1 MIIDIHTHIVPE
13 TFPAYLGKH
22 KEQRWPSMCA
32 CETAGHK
39 AVMISGKNFR
49 EVSFNSWDVSLR
61 LADMK
66 REGVGKQVLSPM
78 PELLSYWFSPKD
90 GLDMSR
96 YTNETIA
103 GMVAIAPDKFY
114 GLGMVPLQDPELA
127 AKEMATLKRDY
138 GLQGIEVGSNING
151 IPIGDPRFEPIFAAA
166 VEHDLAIFVHA
177 LHPAG
182 MERVLGHP
190 LMAALVAFPNENAFA
205 VASVISG
212 GLLDKYPDVRI
223 AFSHCG
229 GSFGLVLPRMMHG
242 WRTLGDKLLPK
253 SPLEYARTMYYDTLV
268 YDLPTLRHLTDLFGD
283 TQLMVG
289 SDYPF
294 IIREKN
300 PGSWLGE
307 LNMNPKQQTLLSQ
320 DNAKRFLGV
329 S

>member
-22 KEQRWPSMCA
+22 KEQRWPSMCS
-32 CETAGHK
+32 CKSAGHK
-39 AVMISGKNFR
+39 AVTIAGKNFR
-49 EVSFNSWDVSLR
+49 EVSYNSWDVSLR
-61 LADMK
+61 LTDME
-66 REGVGKQVLSPM
+66 REGVGMQVLSPM

-96 YTNETIA
+96 YTNETISL
-103 GMVAIAPDKFY
+103 MVRAAPDKFY

-127 AKEMATLKRDY
+127 AKEMTTLKHNY
-138 GLQGIEVGSNING
+138 ALQGIEVGSNING
-151 IPIGDPRFEPIFAAA
+151 IPIGDPKFEPIFAAA

-182 MERVLGHP
+182 MDRVLGHP

-205 VASVISG
+205 VASVING
-212 GLLDKYPDVRI
+212 GLLDKYPNVRI

-253 SPLEYARTMYYDTLV
+253 SPIEYARTMYYDTLV
-268 YDLPTLRHLTDLFGD
+268 YDLPTLKHLTDLFGE

-294 IIREKN
+294 MIREKN
-300 PGSWLGE
+300 PGSWFGE
-307 LNMNPKQQTLLSQ
+307 LNMTPKQKTLIGQ

-329 S
+329 C